1 MTAFGAALRA
11 TSVGY
16 AAGAFD
22 VIQQL
27 AEPKASLV
35 ETMKNRGQRSLQ
47 RHYRRGIR
55 GRLGVVFG
63 ATVVIP
69 TMALGSPDTSH
80 VERITVGTTAVSVEF
95 PETQFGAGTEPLL
108 VWIRRS
114 MNIVSA
120 YYGRFPSRTLRI
132 KLVAEEGGGVYTGTT
147 WGREG
152 GLIRLKVGRDVTDT
166 QMLNDWV
173 LVHEMTHLAL
183 PDVGEEHAWLSEGL
197 AVYIEG
203 IERVQAGNRSEEDV
217 FAEELHSMPR
227 GLPEA
232 GDQGL
237 DHTHTWGRTY
247 WGGAMFC
254 LLADVAIHLQ
264 TDNRFGLQD
273 AMRAV
278 LKSSGGLSSHWSI
291 ERTFQTADL
300 ATGTHVLEQLYVQM
314 KDQPVTPD
322 LPGLWAQL
330 GVHGDGSTVSLADDA
345 PLAYVRRAIMGP
357 REHKD
362 L

>member
-1 MTAFGAALRA
+1 MTAF
-11 TSVGY
+11 
-16 AAGAFD
+16 D
-22 VIQQL
+22 VTIQHL
-27 AEPKASLV
+27 AEPKASLAV
-35 ETMKNRGQRSLQ
+35 TIKNRGQHSLQ
-47 RHYRRGIR
+47 RHHRRGIR
-55 GRLGVVFG
+55 RRVGIVFG
-63 ATVVIP
+63 ATVAIP
-69 TMALGSPDTSH
+69 AMALGNPELSH

-95 PETQFGAGTEPLL
+95 PETQFAAGTQSLL
-108 VWIRRS
+108 AWIRRS

-120 YYGRFPSRTLRI
+120 YYGRFPTPKLRI
-132 KLVAEEGGGVYTGTT
+132 KLVAEDGGGVHTGTT
-147 WGREG
+147 WGKEG
-152 GLIRLKVGRDVTDT
+152 GVIRLKAGRDVTDT
-166 QMLNDWV
+166 QMMNDWV

-203 IERVQAGNRSEEDV
+203 VERVQAGNRSEEDV
-217 FAEELHSMPR
+217 FAEELRSMPR

-232 GDQGL
+232 EDQGL
-237 DHTHTWGRTY
+237 DHTHSWGRTY

-254 LLADVAIHLQ
+254 LLADVAIHRQ

-300 ATGTHVLEQLYVQM
+300 ATGTHLLEQLYAQM

-322 LPGLWAQL
+322 LSGLWTQL

-345 PLAYVRRAIMGP
+345 PLADVRRAIMRP

>member
-1 MTAFGAALRA
+1 MPRSLKPLSAMLLELSTRPI
-11 TSVGY
+11 SW
-16 AAGAFD
+16 
-22 VIQQL
+22 QS
-27 AEPKASLV
+27 PKASV
-35 ETMKNRGQRSLQ
+35 VVTIKKRGRVSLQ
-47 RHYRRGIR
+47 RCHRRGVR
-55 GRLGVVFG
+55 YRLGIIFG
-63 ATVVIP
+63 ATISIP
-69 TMALGSPDTSH
+69 GLALADPDASH
-80 VERITVGTTAVSVEF
+80 IEGMTVGATAVSVEISAA
-95 PETQFGAGTEPLL
+95 QFAAGTEPLL

-120 YYGRFPSRTLRI
+120 YYGRFPTRTLRI
-132 KLVAEEGGGVYTGTT
+132 KLVAEDGGGVHTGTT
-147 WGREG
+147 WGRDG

-183 PDVGEEHAWLSEGL
+183 PDVGEQHAWLSEGL

-203 IERVQAGNRSEEDV
+203 VERVQAGNRSEEDV
-217 FAEELHSMPR
+217 FAEELRSMPR
-227 GLPEA
+227 GLPVP

-237 DHTHTWGRTY
+237 DHAHTWGRIY

-254 LLADVAIHLQ
+254 LLADVAIHRQ
-264 TDNRFGLQD
+264 TANRFGLQD

-314 KDQPVTPD
+314 KDRPVTPG
-322 LPGLWAQL
+322 LSELWAQL
-330 GVHGDGSTVSLADDA
+330 GVHGDGSTASLTDDA
-345 PLAYVRRAIMGP
+345 PLADVRRAIMRP
-357 REHKD
+357 REHED